1 MKEGC
6 FLNRLLL
13 IEDDFEIKETV
24 KELFSYNAK
33 DLFVLDLANDF
44 VEGLIKLRSNRYD
57 LVMLDMRLS
66 LKAGPDISRLLR
78 EHCRCPVVA
87 VIDPDVEEEMKYAYE
102 IIADD
107 LAIRSFAAFD
117 LYEAAL
123 EYSKGQSSREQILEY
138 GGIRMNMVTGY
149 VTADG
154 SSIDLSPKAA
164 QLLMVLLENKNVVLS
179 RDILLS
185 KIWGE
190 DYQGSA
196 RAVDSQVRTLRKQL
210 GVKGNLIRTVKDKGY
225 MIGGK

>member
-102 IIADD
+102 ISADD
-107 LAIRSFAAFD
+107 LAIRSFSAFD